1 MDRLFRVGAV
11 YGSYFTTHDPAA
23 GEVFRNV
30 EICRA
35 ADPDGFTCVR
45 AIITADSKGRVDVA
59 WQHDDLTD
67 GKLPIAA
74 YDLEYNLPRE
84 GFWAAVKELI
94 AQLEAGDFPPECVE
108 YDF

>member
-1 MDRLFRVGAV
+1 MERLFRIGAV

-30 EICRA
+30 EICTA

-74 YDLEYNLPRE
+74 YDLEYQEKL